1 MVVADSFLHI
11 TLIGGLTEV
20 VGVIG
25 RFGDEVVM
33 LEFCVVGTLDELV
46 KDFDVVILEE
56 LLEALMLELETDV
69 LELEE
74 DLLDICVFDCC
85 WSCCRH
91 FALRFLNQT
100 C

>member
-1 MVVADSFLHI
+1 M
-11 TLIGGLTEV
+11 

-25 RFGDEVVM
+25 RFGEDVVM
-33 LEFCVVGTLDELV
+33 LEFCVVGTFEELV
-46 KDFDVVILEE
+46 RDFDVVIFVE
-56 LLEALMLELETDV
+56 LVEALMLLLATVDFELEV
-69 LELEE
+69 
-74 DLLDICVFDCC
+74 DLLDICVFVCC